1 MRILIVED
9 NEKLAESLR
18 DILGRQR
25 YETDVCLDGA
35 EGYEMVMSGLYDGV
49 ILDVMLPQMN
59 GFQVL
64 RSLRAGGSMVP
75 VLMLTARGELAD
87 RVQGLDSG
95 ADYYLTKP
103 FENQE
108 LLACLRTILRRQPAI
123 VPELLTF
130 GDLTL
135 NPASS
140 QLSRGEKSVTLSS
153 KELEML
159 TILFKNAGCFIP
171 KETLLLKIW
180 GYDSSVNA
188 NSVEA
193 YVSFIRKKLALLQSS
208 VTVRVARNIG
218 YTLEDGR

>member
-9 NEKLAESLR
+9 EKRLALTLK
-18 DILGRQR
+18 DLLGQSG
-25 YETDVCLDGA
+25 YQADLAFNGNDGLELA
-35 EGYEMVMSGLYDGV
+35 KSSIYDGV